1 MKKYMTIEELFD
13 FISSRIE
20 LDLSELTEFIIEKD
34 IQPKTKI
41 SNIPRYEQED
51 CQAIYDYFAANNSKK
66 STEKKETKIEKS
78 KSDTQE
84 KNLEK
89 RDYTIPEIATL
100 LNENKTKF
108 YRFVGQ
114 HKIEPAAVRNK
125 TKYFSYEDT
134 LRIID
139 HFSDLETFNVTTE
152 PQSELPSELDATT
165 EELNNNKQEE
175 PAEDLKAVTGEP
187 ESVTTSELQE
197 SVSELQDEP
206 TIVPVYENAVTTGE
220 PASERDETERE
231 PTVIYQEDQQ
241 IETKD
246 SDSVT
251 TFETIEKN
259 NSFTHETMTGN
270 QENILDIER
279 TNESEIVNE
288 TIAVRRQPAAV
299 TEEISQDEP
308 QPFNDQTYQNQL
320 TEITYLK
327 RENELLRSELD
338 QKNRQ
343 LAELTQ
349 RLEQAQ
355 YLHSKTQNISEK
367 QQPFFKM
374 PEIIEADKI
383 ETTEES
389 EPQKRSFL
397 GFLKKNN

>member
-1 MKKYMTIEELFD
+1 MTIEELFD

>member
-114 HKIEPAAVRNK
+114 HKIEPAAVKNK

-175 PAEDLKAVTGEP
+175 PEEDLNAVTGEP

-197 SVSELQDEP
+197 SVSELQDEQ
-206 TIVPVYENAVTTGE
+206 TIVPVYENAVKTGE

-270 QENILDIER
+270 QENILDIEH

-308 QPFNDQTYQNQL
+308 QPFKDQTYQNQL

-327 RENELLRSELD
+327 SENELLRSELD

-383 ETTEES
+383 ETTEEN

>member
-1 MKKYMTIEELFD
+1 MTIEELFD

-114 HKIEPAAVRNK
+114 HKIEPAAVKNK

-175 PAEDLKAVTGEP
+175 PEEDL
-187 ESVTTSELQE
+187 
-197 SVSELQDEP
+197 
-206 TIVPVYENAVTTGE
+206 NAVTGE

-270 QENILDIER
+270 QENILDIEH

-308 QPFNDQTYQNQL
+308 QPFKDQTYQNQL

-383 ETTEES
+383 ETTEEN

>member
-1 MKKYMTIEELFD
+1 MTIEELFD

-66 STEKKETKIEKS
+66 STEKKEPKIEKS
-78 KSDTQE
+78 KSDPQD
-84 KNLEK
+84 KKLEN
-89 RDYTIPEIATL
+89 RDYTIPEIANL

-114 HKIEPAAVRNK
+114 HKIEPAAVKNK

-139 HFSDLETFNVTTE
+139 HFSDLESFNVTTE
-152 PQSELPSELDATT
+152 PQGEPLSELDDTT
-165 EELNNNKQEE
+165 EELNNKNPEE
-175 PAEDLKAVTGEP
+175 PEEDLNAVTDEP

-197 SVSELQDEP
+197 SVSELQEEP

-220 PASERDETERE
+220 LAAERDETERE
-231 PTVIYQEDQQ
+231 PILINQEDQQ

-259 NSFTHETMTGN
+259 NSFTHETMNGN
-270 QENILDIER
+270 QENISDIDR
-279 TNESEIVNE
+279 TNENEIVNE
-288 TIAVRRQPAAV
+288 TIAVQRQSVDV
-299 TEEISQDEP
+299 TEEVSQDEP
-308 QPFNDQTYQNQL
+308 QTFNDQTYQNQL

-343 LAELTQ
+343 LSELTQ

-383 ETTEES
+383 ETTEEN